1 MGQVLIFKF
10 KKLFPAAIQIR
21 SDASGLCH
29 MIWTVCSAVRL
40 TKKQTK
46 HQHRMNAKRETIS
59 DSELSL
65 CFTVL
70 SYCCHSNYYLARLT
84 ADWHKHFLQI
94 KPRCRTVTFEQFVN
108 KSKCSNLK
116 TNEAF
121 SIGVLRPEMLLI
133 VTSLCVMTFLLLLDQ
148 SRMVIFGLL
157 GGLSCL

>member
-1 MGQVLIFKF
+1 
-10 KKLFPAAIQIR
+10 
-21 SDASGLCH
+21 
-29 MIWTVCSAVRL
+29 
-40 TKKQTK
+40 
-46 HQHRMNAKRETIS
+46 MNAKRETIS

-70 SYCCHSNYYLARLT
+70 SYYCHSNYYQERLT

-108 KSKCSNLK
+108 KSNAVTSKQMKPL
-116 TNEAF
+116 
-121 SIGVLRPEMLLI
+121 GVLRPEMLLI

-157 GGLSCL
+157 GGFSCLQRFTMFHTLKLLMFVQNLVLQLDHRM